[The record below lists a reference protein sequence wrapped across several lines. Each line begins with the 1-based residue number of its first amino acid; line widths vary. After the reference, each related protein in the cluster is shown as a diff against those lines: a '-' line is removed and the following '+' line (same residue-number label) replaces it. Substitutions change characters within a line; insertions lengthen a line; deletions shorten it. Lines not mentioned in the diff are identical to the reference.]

1 MLTLCKQRKES
12 FIICPKK
19 KNAVVA
25 FLRLRE
31 RFLSSIPLSPTSSP
45 QKNPIWIYVRFFC
58 LLLPTFALL
67 LRICHGSKVLRPM
80 LYLLIQP
87 LVFMVCCF
95 LGIGKHYCELIFVWL
110 FISLH
115 LHFFDHYCADSCLIF
130 MLSHSMFVEL
140 IKNSK
145 SISVVLHFIR

>member
-31 RFLSSIPLSPTSSP
+31 RFLSSIPLPPPPPPKKSHLNIC
-45 QKNPIWIYVRFFC
+45 KIFC

-130 MLSHSMFVEL
+130 MLSHSMLVEL
-140 IKNSK
+140 IKNSE